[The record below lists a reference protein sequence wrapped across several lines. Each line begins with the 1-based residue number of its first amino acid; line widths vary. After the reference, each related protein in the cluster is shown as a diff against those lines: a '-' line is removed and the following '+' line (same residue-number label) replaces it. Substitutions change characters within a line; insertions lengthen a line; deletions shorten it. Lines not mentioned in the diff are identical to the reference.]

1 MYMYPLV
8 ALCLYL
14 FFQLNKNM
22 ILSDKNIKDLNFPS
36 IVIYFYLK
44 GDSIAQWQIHMVK
57 PPFITID

>member
-22 ILSDKNIKDLNFPS
+22 ILSDKDIKDLIFSS
-36 IVIYFYLK
+36 IEIHFYLK
-44 GDSIAQWQIHMVK
+44 GDGIAQWQIHTVK